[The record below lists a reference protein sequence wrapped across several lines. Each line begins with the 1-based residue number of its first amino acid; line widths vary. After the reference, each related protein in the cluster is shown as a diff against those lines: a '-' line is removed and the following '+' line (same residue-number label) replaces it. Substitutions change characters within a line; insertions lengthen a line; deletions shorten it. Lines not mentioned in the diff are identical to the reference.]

1 MSERTNFSRRPLPSS
16 GPERRTHSQWPPW
29 RGPCATRTHLPRVPP
44 GFRQVDE
51 LYEAYCI
58 QRRLQ
63 DGASKMK
70 QAFAASPASKAARE
84 SLSEVHRS
92 YREYT
97 EVGARCP
104 AACPPVRSARSE
116 DRPAGGLALLVDR
129 QASLFASGFFFFF

>member
-1 MSERTNFSRRPLPSS
+1 M
-16 GPERRTHSQWPPW
+16 
-29 RGPCATRTHLPRVPP
+29 
-44 GFRQVDE
+44 DE

-70 QAFAASPASKAARE
+70 QAFASSPASRAARE

-97 EVGARCP
+97 EVGARRP
-104 AACPPVRSARSE
+104 ARAPPAVAARSRARAALQGE
-116 DRPAGGLALLVDR
+116 VLPFARLGWSGGFP
-129 QASLFASGFFFFF
+129 LF